1 MTFISSL
8 NEDNL
13 EIFISLFNEFF
24 KSGYFLSHISKN
36 HCSIDIIILR
46 QIFINSSYSCE
57 EKFS

>member
-36 HCSIDIIILR
+36 DCSIDIIICALR
-46 QIFINSSYSCE
+46 CLLIGKKIVRIIE
-57 EKFS
+57 